1 MASSEVAIC
10 NLALT
15 YIGDSSITA
24 LTDNTDRARACNAH
38 YNDCRDQVLRM
49 HPWNSSIVRTGLAA
63 LTDSP
68 AWEWAY
74 QFTLPTDPYCLRI
87 IEVENLDDREWAVEG
102 RVIMSDQSTL
112 NIKYISRITD
122 VSEMDPLLID
132 VIAQKLAHTIAYR
145 ITGSVQKQ
153 SELLQTFRMTLREAR
168 MMDGQEGAP
177 PDIYSDHFAA
187 VRFGTDFTSDWRKW
201 TSG

>member
-38 YNDCRDQVLRM
+38 YDDCRDQVLRL
-49 HPWNSSIVRTGLAA
+49 HPWNSSIVRASLAA
-63 LTDSP
+63 LTDAP
-68 AWEWAY
+68 AWEWSY

-87 IEVENLDDREWAVEG
+87 LEVENLDDRQWAVEG
-102 RVIMSDQSTL
+102 RAIMADQSTL
-112 NIKYISRITD
+112 NIKYISRIANVND
-122 VSEMDPLLID
+122 MDSLLID
-132 VIAQKLAHTIAYR
+132 VIALKLAHTIAYR

-153 SELLQTFRMTLREAR
+153 TDLLQTFRLTLREAR

-177 PDIYSDHFAA
+177 PDISSDHFAA
-187 VRFGTDFTSDWRKW
+187 VRLGTDFSSDWRKW
-201 TSG
+201 TSS